1 MDTMSYQTAIA
12 PAFTAAQRQ
21 ACQAHQVGRFV
32 EDGTLYLERACDG
45 ECGRYYA
52 LPIENT
58 EMLDAAVKLYAV
70 DEYLCPACR
79 EARAARLMRQVATLI
94 GKPYAETRGG
104 GSGSG
109 SKAHQDTPR
118 RPRQKMTPTEKRIR
132 QLLRAWRKCQDDE
145 TRELIETQL
154 ARLGYKFAAV
164 GAA

>member
-1 MDTMSYQTAIA
+1 MDTYYTPTVTTFRPTPQQAAAIRRSGLRVTSLDSTHKVLSRVCKCGRVQEVEIDTEDT
-12 PAFTAAQRQ
+12 PRNRWEAAYAIERLSGDDWRC
-21 ACQAHQVGRFV
+21 AVCRFV
-32 EDGTLYLERACDG
+32 
-45 ECGRYYA
+45 
-52 LPIENT
+52 
-58 EMLDAAVKLYAV
+58 AAYT
-70 DEYLCPACR
+70 P
-79 EARAARLMRQVATLI
+79 
-94 GKPYAETRGG
+94 ETRGG

-145 TRELIETQL
+145 TREIIEAQL

>member
-1 MDTMSYQTAIA
+1 MDISYTPTVTTFRPTPEQTAAIRRSGLRVTSLDSTHKVLSRVCKCGRVQEVEIDTEDT
-12 PAFTAAQRQ
+12 PRNRWEAAYAIERLSGDDWRC
-21 ACQAHQVGRFV
+21 AVCRFV
-32 EDGTLYLERACDG
+32 
-45 ECGRYYA
+45 
-52 LPIENT
+52 
-58 EMLDAAVKLYAV
+58 AAYT
-70 DEYLCPACR
+70 P
-79 EARAARLMRQVATLI
+79 
-94 GKPYAETRGG
+94 ETRGG

>member
-1 MDTMSYQTAIA
+1 MDISYTPTVTTFRPTPEQTAAIRRSGLRVTSLDSTHKVLSRVCKCGRVQEIEVNVEDT
-12 PAFTAAQRQ
+12 PRNRWEAAYAIERLSGDDWRC
-21 ACQAHQVGRFV
+21 AVCRFV
-32 EDGTLYLERACDG
+32 AA
-45 ECGRYYA
+45 YA
-52 LPIENT
+52 P
-58 EMLDAAVKLYAV
+58 
-70 DEYLCPACR
+70 
-79 EARAARLMRQVATLI
+79 
-94 GKPYAETRGG
+94 ETRGG
-104 GSGSG
+104 SGGSG

>member
-1 MDTMSYQTAIA
+1 MDTYYTPTVTTFRPTPQQAAAIRRSGLRVTSLDSTHKVLSRVCKCGRVQEIEVNVEDT
-12 PAFTAAQRQ
+12 PRNRWEAAYAIERLSGDDWRC
-21 ACQAHQVGRFV
+21 AVCRFV
-32 EDGTLYLERACDG
+32 
-45 ECGRYYA
+45 
-52 LPIENT
+52 
-58 EMLDAAVKLYAV
+58 AAYT
-70 DEYLCPACR
+70 P
-79 EARAARLMRQVATLI
+79 
-94 GKPYAETRGG
+94 ETRGG

-145 TRELIETQL
+145 TREIIEAQL